1 MRLRQIGLSFR
12 VSRLFFPV
20 CFFWKVKVYLWL
32 ILSFEYLNQRRLIT
46 ILIALQEKNTDLPI
60 TIIIS
65 LVVQLF

>member
-20 CFFWKVKVYLWL
+20 CFFWKVKVDLWL